1 MFTTKPGECGTKEL
15 SSILLSTDQ
24 NADVLQYTNEQF
36 TENIKNKPFSFMW
49 ISDKWRQKFSFNAI
63 SRTS

>member
-1 MFTTKPGECGTKEL
+1 MVKTKPGGCGTKEL

-36 TENIKNKPFSFMW
+36 TEDIKKKPFSFMW
-49 ISDKWRQKFSFNAI
+49 ISNK
-63 SRTS
+63 